1 LPVVVVVV
9 TGGLKR
15 ASLGPERAALSLGAR
30 PLQAFL
36 ATTFVAIRPSIL
48 TGALFAFLVS
58 FDDVVIALFLAGL
71 NSTLP
76 KRMWDSVQ
84 LEIDPTVAAV
94 SALLILLSIA
104 VVLAWELIRLRLHG
118 GEDGTGLVSGP

>member
-1 LPVVVVVV
+1 M
-9 TGGLKR
+9 
-15 ASLGPERAALSLGAR
+15 
-30 PLQAFL
+30 
-36 ATTFVAIRPSIL
+36 AIRPSVL

-58 FDDVVIALFLAGL
+58 FDDVVIALFLAGI

-94 SALLILLSIA
+94 SAMLILLSII
-104 VVLAWELIRLRLHG
+104 VVVAWELIRLRLHG
-118 GEDGTGLVSGP
+118 GEDAGSLVSGP